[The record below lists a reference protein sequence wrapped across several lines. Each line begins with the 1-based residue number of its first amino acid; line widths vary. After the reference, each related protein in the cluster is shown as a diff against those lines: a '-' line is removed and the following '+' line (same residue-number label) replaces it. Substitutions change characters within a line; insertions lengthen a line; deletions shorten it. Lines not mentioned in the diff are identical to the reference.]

1 MKRFKVCDDKY
12 LTELDTSLFMGGK
25 MVGALFLG
33 FISDKYGR
41 RLVFFLSSALLVLSG
56 PIAYLSPW
64 YALYLV
70 SRFISGFANSGKWRD
85 QDRTIQRRP
94 SWAVP
99 WLTVERG
106 STLNLGTTLTG
117 YILAIEMVDESNR
130 VIPGTIWYF
139 VNAVG
144 NLGLL
149 LIVYF
154 VREWD
159 KIMLCIS
166 IPFVTFLFYW
176 KHLPE
181 SPRWLLLQGW
191 VSNYKAYNIGYI
203 LWGI

>member
-1 MKRFKVCDDKY
+1 M
-12 LTELDTSLFMGGK
+12 
-25 MVGALFLG
+25 
-33 FISDKYGR
+33 
-41 RLVFFLSSALLVLSG
+41 
-56 PIAYLSPW
+56 
-64 YALYLV
+64 
-70 SRFISGFANSGKWRD
+70 
-85 QDRTIQRRP
+85 
-94 SWAVP
+94 
-99 WLTVERG
+99 TVERG

-191 VSNYKAYNIGYI
+191 VSNYKAYIYKPYI
-203 LWGI
+203 IR